1 MVMTRRRF
9 FITLLALSSVL
20 ATLLLFLVFY
30 QLYAVKVV
38 SIKEI
43 NFNPTSFD
51 GAHVRLQG
59 HVVKNSGYMFGP
71 RYVLRDFDNGV
82 EIALD
87 GKGGSGNEVDLESS
101 VSFLFDG
108 RNYTQTR
115 DLTVSVVG
123 HIRYVGPVV
132 DAPPFSLEVE
142 KVLDQKKSQS

>member
-1 MVMTRRRF
+1 MTRRRF
-9 FITLLALSSVL
+9 FTTLLALSSAL
-20 ATLLLFLVFY
+20 ATLSLFLVFY

-43 NFNPTSFD
+43 NFNPNSFD

-59 HVVKNSGYMFGP
+59 YVVKNSAYMFGP

-82 EIALD
+82 EIALG
-87 GKGGSGNEVDLESS
+87 GKGGSGNEVDLESC

-108 RNYTQTR
+108 GNYTQIR
-115 DLTVSVVG
+115 DLRISVVG
-123 HIRYVGPVV
+123 YVHYVGLML

-142 KVLDQKKSQS
+142 KVIDQKKS

>member
-1 MVMTRRRF
+1 VMTRRSF
-9 FITLLALSSVL
+9 FITLQILSSVL
-20 ATLLLFLVFY
+20 ATLLLFLVLY
-30 QLYAVKVV
+30 QLCAVKTV

-43 NFNPTSFD
+43 NFNPNSFD

-59 HVVKNSGYMFGP
+59 YVVKNSAYIFGP

-82 EIALD
+82 EIALG
-87 GKGGSGNEVDLESS
+87 GKGGSENEADLESY

-108 RNYTQTR
+108 SNYTQIR

-132 DAPPFSLEVE
+132 DAAPFSLEVE
-142 KVLDQKKSQS
+142 KVIDQ

>member
-1 MVMTRRRF
+1 MRMTRRRF
-9 FITLLALSSVL
+9 FITLLALSSAL
-20 ATLLLFLVFY
+20 ATLLLLLVFY
-30 QLYAVKVV
+30 QLYAVKIV

-43 NFNPTSFD
+43 NINPTSFD

-59 HVVKNSGYMFGP
+59 YVVKNSGYMFGP

-82 EIALD
+82 EIALG
-87 GKGGSGNEVDLESS
+87 GKGGSGNQVDLESY

-108 RNYTQTR
+108 RNYTQIR

-123 HIRYVGPVV
+123 HVRYAGPIM

>member
-1 MVMTRRRF
+1 MTRRRF
-9 FITLLALSSVL
+9 FITILALSSVL

-43 NFNPTSFD
+43 NFNPNSFD

-59 HVVKNSGYMFGP
+59 YVVKNSGYMFGP

-82 EIALD
+82 EIALG
-87 GKGGSGNEVDLESS
+87 GKGGSGNEVDLESC

-108 RNYTQTR
+108 RNYTQIR

-123 HIRYVGPVV
+123 HVRYVGPVV

-142 KVLDQKKSQS
+142 KVIDQKKSQS

>member
-1 MVMTRRRF
+1 MVMTRRSF
-9 FITLLALSSVL
+9 FITLQILSSVL
-20 ATLLLFLVFY
+20 ATLLLFLVLY
-30 QLYAVKVV
+30 QLCAVETV

-43 NFNPTSFD
+43 NFNPNSFD

-59 HVVKNSGYMFGP
+59 YVVKNSGYIFGP

-82 EIALD
+82 EIALG
-87 GKGGSGNEVDLESS
+87 GKGGSENEADLESY

-108 RNYTQTR
+108 SNYTQIR

-132 DAPPFSLEVE
+132 DVAPFSLEVE
-142 KVLDQKKSQS
+142 KVIDQ